1 MKRDEQKWIPI
12 SYIREFFPCN
22 FEISLRQ
29 SDVFYKGWRIE
40 VIDSITHRAAA
51 SESNSR
57 TILDISSMIEIAADL
72 MGRIKAGPTQLP
84 ETPEPVPCA
93 SQRETYGLAN
103 VIPLHKKKKAQR

>member
-1 MKRDEQKWIPI
+1 MKRDDQKWIPI

-22 FEISLRQ
+22 LEINLRQ
-29 SDVFYKGWRIE
+29 FDVFYKGWRIE

-72 MGRIKAGPTQLP
+72 MGRIKASPTQLP